1 MPEMILGNSYEDIV
15 EDYADLITRICILN
29 LRNVDD
35 TKDCF
40 QNVLMKLF
48 LKKDDFQDQQHL
60 KRWIIRVSIN
70 ECHNYQRLF
79 YKPQINID
87 DVIIAGH
94 QEQLTLLSEV
104 LKLPKKKRNVM
115 YLYYYEGYKCAEIA
129 SIMKMK
135 ENTVK
140 SHLKRGR
147 EELRKKVGEF
157 YE

>member
-1 MPEMILGNSYEDIV
+1 
-15 EDYADLITRICILN
+15 
-29 LRNVDD
+29 
-35 TKDCF
+35 
-40 QNVLMKLF
+40 
-48 LKKDDFQDQQHL
+48 
-60 KRWIIRVSIN
+60 
-70 ECHNYQRLF
+70 
-79 YKPQINID
+79 
-87 DVIIAGH
+87 
-94 QEQLTLLSEV
+94 
-104 LKLPKKKRNVM
+104 M